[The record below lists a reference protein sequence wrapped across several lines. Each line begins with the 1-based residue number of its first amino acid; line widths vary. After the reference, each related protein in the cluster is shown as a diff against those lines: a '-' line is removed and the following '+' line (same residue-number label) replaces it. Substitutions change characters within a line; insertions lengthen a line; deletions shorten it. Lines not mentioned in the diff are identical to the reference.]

1 MKDPQTQ
8 KSLLSIV
15 LKVSPI
21 FLLPPFCANIF
32 LTQLVFFPTNQ
43 TGSPD
48 LFNSFW
54 QTLTHVLQEELAN
67 AAKST
72 MPACFAYS
80 LSYYLTRA
88 PASDSSPVENAFV
101 GEYPK
106 LLRLFNEFLRRLKA
120 NYEMKRS
127 NEQAW

>member
-1 MKDPQTQ
+1 MPTF
-8 KSLLSIV
+8 
-15 LKVSPI
+15 
-21 FLLPPFCANIF
+21 FLH
-32 LTQLVFFPTNQ
+32 LVFFFSTNYQ

-54 QTLTHVLQEELAN
+54 QTLSHVLQEELAN
-67 AAKST
+67 AAKSA
-72 MPACFAYS
+72 MPA

>member
-54 QTLTHVLQEELAN
+54 QTLSHVLQEELAN
-67 AAKST
+67 AAKSA
-72 MPACFAYS
+72 MPA